1 MADELR
7 VLPDLLSEV
16 GAALES
22 AGLALLEVQQGCQR
36 AAEGA
41 RPGWIGSS
49 AGALSGLLER
59 WDAAS
64 IAQIGRFGAHSCA
77 MYLAAAQFIALDRD
91 SATVLTGALA
101 GLGSATGGA
110 RSPTQ

>member
-1 MADELR
+1 MAEELR
-7 VLPDLLSEV
+7 VLPDLLGEV

-36 AAEGA
+36 AAESA
-41 RPGWIGSS
+41 RSGWIGSS
-49 AGALSGLLER
+49 AGALSGLLDR

-64 IAQIGRFGAHSCA
+64 IAQIGRFGVHSCA
-77 MYLAAAQFIALDRD
+77 MYFAAAQFIALEGD

-101 GLGSATGGA
+101 GLGATPDGA
-110 RSPTQ
+110 RSPTP